1 MQTVKFS
8 NNIKLNMVG
17 IFKGERKYKYKGKY
31 YYNIPCAFDIETT
44 SFYEGDEKR
53 AIMYIWQFAIGQKC
67 VVYGRTWSEFLDFI
81 EMLIDILQLNSDCY
95 LTVYV
100 HNLGYECQFIRKYF
114 EIDSC
119 LATKTYKP
127 INFKTTNGFYF
138 RCSYLL
144 TNSSLDILSK
154 NYNLEN
160 GKLHDFDYSL
170 IRNSETV
177 LTDEEL
183 SYCFNDVLAVTEY
196 IQKIELPKYR
206 LLPKIPNTSTG
217 KVREFCRLWTIK
229 QMKSGGLNRHNA
241 DYRRLISQLTLTI
254 DEYNLQKQSYAG
266 GLTHSNANYTGK
278 IIDNVTSMDFNSS
291 YPASLCLFPLY
302 PMSKGKHVEPTIDE
316 FYFYIDNYAC
326 FIDITFVN
334 IKSKVDYEHIIS
346 VSKCTS
352 ISSDF
357 EGDNGR
363 LVRAKGI
370 TISLTDLDFK
380 SIEKFYNFD
389 RIIINNMYIYKRGYL
404 PRELIKAVLKL
415 YNDKTKLKNVA
426 GMEIEYLQAKERVN
440 GVYGCCVCDIVREEI
455 SLADEWSAL
464 PPDAVKK
471 IDEYNNDKNRFLF
484 YAWGVFCSAIARYNL
499 INGGIYNL
507 KNDYLYSDTDSV
519 KFINYDKNKWI
530 FDAYNRGIVARI
542 KRTASDLG
550 IDESLFRP
558 VDSKGNEKILGV
570 FDMDGQY
577 NRFKTLGAKRYL
589 YQIGDDYFLTCAGLS
604 KNNGMNYIKSLP
616 KGCFDEFCDA
626 LEVPP
631 DYTGKQ
637 THTYINDEIYG
648 EITDY
653 QGHTARYHEL
663 SYIHLE
669 NCEFSLSI
677 TDEYLKYIMKVQ
689 EEEIY

>member
-1 MQTVKFS
+1 
-8 NNIKLNMVG
+8 MVG
-17 IFKGERKYKYKGKY
+17 ILTGVRKYKYKGKY
-31 YYNIPCAFDIETT
+31 YYNIPCAFDIETS
-44 SFYEGDEKR
+44 SFYEDDDKR

-67 VVYGRTWSEFLDFI
+67 VVYGRTWTEFLDFT
-81 EMLIDILQLNSDCY
+81 EMLIDILKLSEECF

-114 EIDSC
+114 DIISV
-119 LATKTYKP
+119 LATRTYKP
-127 INFKTTNGFYF
+127 INFKTSEGFFF

-144 TNSSLDILSK
+144 TNSSLETLSK

-160 GKLHDFDYSL
+160 GKLHDFNYDL
-170 IRNSETV
+170 IRNSQTV

-196 IQKIELPKYR
+196 IEKIELPKYR

-241 DYRRLISQLTLTI
+241 DYRRLISGLTLTV
-254 DEYNLQKQSYAG
+254 DEYNLQKSAYAG
-266 GLTHSNANYTGK
+266 GLTHSNANFTGK
-278 IIDNVTSMDFNSS
+278 VIENVTSMDFNSS

-302 PMSKGKHVEPTIDE
+302 PMSKGEHVEPTETE
-316 FYFYIDNYAC
+316 FYNYIENYAC
-326 FIDITFVN
+326 FFSITFIN
-334 IKSKVDYEHIIS
+334 IESKVNFEHIIS
-346 VSKCTS
+346 VSKCEF

-363 LVRAKGI
+363 LIRANGI
-370 TISLTDLDFK
+370 SICLTDLDFK
-380 SIEKFYNFD
+380 SIQKFYKFD
-389 RIIINNMYIYKRGYL
+389 RFIINNMYIYKRGYL
-404 PRELIKAVLKL
+404 PRELIKSILQL
-415 YNDKTKLKNVA
+415 YNDKTKLKNVP

-440 GVYGCCVCDIVREEI
+440 GVYGCCVCDIAREDI
-455 SLADEWSAL
+455 SLAEEWESH
-464 PPDAVKK
+464 PPDVAQK
-471 IDEYNNDKNRFLF
+471 IEEYNKDKNRFLF

-499 INGGIYNL
+499 INYGIYNL

-519 KFINYDKNKWI
+519 KFINYNKNKWI
-530 FDAYNRGIVARI
+530 FDAYNRGIDARI
-542 KRTASDLG
+542 KKTASDLG
-550 IDESLFRP
+550 IDEDLFRP
-558 VDSKGNEKILGV
+558 KDKFGNVKTLGI

-577 NRFKTLGAKRYL
+577 SRFKTLGAKRYM
-589 YQIGDDYFLTCAGLS
+589 YESHGEYFLTCAGLS

-616 KGCFDEFCDA
+616 KGCFDEFCDS

-631 DYTGKQ
+631 EYTGKQ
-637 THTYINDEIYG
+637 THTYINDEIFG

-653 QGHTARYHEL
+653 QGHTAPFHEL

-677 TDEYLKYIMKVQ
+677 TDEYINYIARVQ
-689 EEEIY
+689 EEETF